1 MYNGYVAFKKISDM
15 RRLDKLI
22 IDPQIINQILNE
34 SDLCR
39 LGLVDDGEAYIV
51 PVNYAHHDGC
61 LYFHSAKQG
70 RKIEVLKRSEIISF
84 EITYLSQVQTGEK
97 ACNWTTR
104 YRSIMGRADVLFV
117 HDFDEKTKAL
127 DLIMK
132 KHGATGTQHYDRA
145 MVDSV
150 AILKLPIISLTAKQS
165 GKWD

>member
-1 MYNGYVAFKKISDM
+1 M
-15 RRLDKLI
+15 RRLDKI
-22 IDPQIINQILNE
+22 VIDSKVINQILNE

-39 LGLVDDGEAYIV
+39 IGMVDDGEAYVV

-70 RKIEVLKRSEIISF
+70 RKIDILKRSQTITF
-84 EITYLSQVQTGEK
+84 EITFLSQVQTGAK

-104 YRSIMGRADVLFV
+104 YRSAMGRANVLFV
-117 HDFDEKTKAL
+117 HDYDEKVKAL
-127 DLIMK
+127 DIIMQK
-132 KHGATGTQHYDRA
+132 YGAVGAQQYDRV